1 MAEAMPDKATRGT
14 QPPSLDE
21 VRLRIDAIDADL
33 LRLVAER
40 AGLAHV
46 VAAAKAAA
54 GEAGRFGLRPARE
67 ALLLRR
73 LLSGPRNGASP
84 GLIVRI
90 WRELIGDSLA
100 TQGPF
105 HLSVWGGRDA
115 ARAVEVARLRF
126 GVAPS
131 LRQVAKPEDALAG
144 ARNLGGVAVCAL
156 TADSAWW
163 GRLLAEPKLKVFAA
177 LPCLAA
183 WGPLS
188 ALAVA
193 QVEVEPTGADN
204 TFWVTDAPQG
214 SAAIEDAL
222 SRDGV
227 AATLLAEAG
236 GLKLFMLS
244 GFYQPDDQR
253 LARAPGRLSGVIGAA
268 PAPLDV

>member
-1 MAEAMPDKATRGT
+1 MAEAAPGT
-14 QPPSLDE
+14 PPPSLDE
-21 VRLRIDAIDADL
+21 VRKRIDAIDADL
-33 LRLVAER
+33 LRLVVER
-40 AGLAHV
+40 ASLARA
-46 VAAAKAAA
+46 VAAAKTAA
-54 GEAGRFGLRPARE
+54 GDAGRFGLRPARE
-67 ALLLRR
+67 AELLRK
-73 LLSGPRNGASP
+73 LLAGPRNGARP

-105 HLSVWGGRDA
+105 HLAVWGGRDPG
-115 ARAVEVARLRF
+115 RTVEVARLRF
-126 GVAPS
+126 GAAPS
-131 LRQVAKPEDALAG
+131 LRQVAKPEDAIAE
-144 ARNLGGVAVCAL
+144 ARSLGGVGVCAL
-156 TADSAWW
+156 TADNAWW

-193 QVEVEPTGADN
+193 EVEVEPTGGDN
-204 TFWVTDAPQG
+204 TFWVTDAP
-214 SAAIEDAL
+214 AAARAVEDAL

-227 AATLLAEAG
+227 AATLLAETG

-244 GFYQPDDQR
+244 GFYQPGDPR
-253 LARAPGRLSGVIGAA
+253 LARAPGKLTGVIGAA

>member
-1 MAEAMPDKATRGT
+1 MAALLLASGGNASAP
-14 QPPSLDE
+14 E
-21 VRLRIDAIDADL
+21 VLL
-33 LRLVAER
+33 LRPGNAAEIGQGESVDLFQGNPADRWIAGIRTPTLTVLLAPAER
-40 AGLAHV
+40 A
-46 VAAAKAAA
+46 
-54 GEAGRFGLRPARE
+54 
-67 ALLLRR
+67 
-73 LLSGPRNGASP
+73 NGTAVIICP
-84 GLIVRI
+84 GGGYK
-90 WRELIGDSLA
+90 RELYDREGLD
-100 TQGPF
+100 
-105 HLSVWGGRDA
+105 
-115 ARAVEVARLRF
+115 VARWLNQI
-126 GVAPS
+126 GVAGIVLKYRLPTGKYAS
-131 LRQVAKPEDALAG
+131 GEDALAG
-144 ARNLGGVAVCAL
+144 ARNLGGLAVCAL

-193 QVEVEPTGADN
+193 QAKVEPTGADN

-244 GFYQPDDQR
+244 GFYQPDDPR
-253 LARAPGRLSGVIGAA
+253 LARGPGRLSGVIGAA